1 MASLRAFFALS
12 NDPPDCV
19 TNFQIISGFILV
31 VAVFGCLNY
40 RFLKL
45 PDAVGVTAI
54 AVVASL
60 LVIVLG
66 NVLDLRRVES
76 LRDIA
81 AGIDFS
87 GLLLHGVLGLLLFA
101 GSLRIDIDDIRDEK
115 WVVLALATVGVVLST
130 VLVGFGLFGVTAALS
145 VPIPLLYCLLFGA
158 LISPTDPVAVMAL
171 LERAKVPKSLETR
184 IAGESLFNDGAAIV
198 LFLTILGVAVAG
210 DSFSIQSTATRFATE
225 VVGALFY
232 GTLAGYAGYWLLRG
246 VDSYPVEIMITLA
259 LATAGYALAEVIHVS
274 APIAV
279 VLMGLIIG
287 NKGADRAMSPDTKR
301 RLFGFWEVIDELLNL
316 LLFAMIGVQMLA
328 LDFTVKHIVIGM
340 VAIVIVLLARLISVA
355 GPIFA
360 TPRLRRFGWATIGIM
375 TWGGLRGGIS
385 IALALSLPEFPA
397 RDTLLSATYVVVI
410 FSILVQAL
418 TLGRVTRR
426 ILKSARKK
434 S

>member
-1 MASLRAFFALS
+1 M
-12 NDPPDCV
+12 

-66 NVLDLRRVES
+66 NVLDLRHVES

-115 WVVLALATVGVVLST
+115 WIVLALATVGVVLST
-130 VLVGFGLFGVTAALS
+130 LLVGFGLFFVTTALS
-145 VPIPLLYCLLFGA
+145 APIPLLYCLLFGA

-210 DSFSIQSTATRFATE
+210 DSFSIQSTATRFAIE

-418 TLGRVTRR
+418 TLGRVTQR